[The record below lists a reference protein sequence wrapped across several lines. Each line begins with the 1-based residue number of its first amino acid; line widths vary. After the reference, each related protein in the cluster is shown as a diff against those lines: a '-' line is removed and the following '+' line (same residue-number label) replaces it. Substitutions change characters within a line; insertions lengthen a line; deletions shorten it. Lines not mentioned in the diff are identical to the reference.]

1 MKSKYVFAY
10 IYQLLL
16 DNKIISRDYRF
27 DAKIKTNKVLYFAE
41 LMHRIL
47 FKKEL
52 ITDAKYYCL
61 EHGPAVD
68 IKHIGIDDKYID
80 LKKIKNYSN
89 HLSEEEKEEIS
100 ICVKK
105 FLAEQDTED
114 LVNITHRDNKDF
126 PLEAWKDNISNNR
139 YGEVPLSNEDLD
151 KDAKILRDSI
161 LQKYFKD

>member
-10 IYQLLL
+10 VYQLLL
-16 DNKIISRDYRF
+16 DNKLISKEDRK
-27 DAKIKTNKVLYFAE
+27 DAKIKTNKVIYFTE

-61 EHGPAVD
+61 ENGPAID
-68 IKHIGIDDKYID
+68 IKQLDIDEKLINLD
-80 LKKIKNYSN
+80 KIKNYSN
-89 HLSEEEKEEIS
+89 QLSEEKKEEIS
-100 ICVKK
+100 ICVKDLFAK
-105 FLAEQDTED
+105 METEELID
-114 LVNITHRDNKDF
+114 ITHNDNKNF
-126 PLEAWKDNISNNR
+126 PLKAWKDNISNNR